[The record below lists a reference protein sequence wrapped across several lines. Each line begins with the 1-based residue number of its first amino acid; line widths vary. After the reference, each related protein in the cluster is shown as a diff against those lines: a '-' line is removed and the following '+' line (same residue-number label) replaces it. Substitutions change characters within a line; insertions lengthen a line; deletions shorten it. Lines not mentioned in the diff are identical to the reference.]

1 MRSLKRT
8 LSGDPVNSF
17 KSWFKTSVVETKTG
31 SIIVNE
37 LACHFPYAVFSVAL
51 SLATAALLGY
61 FSFGA
66 SPKVIE
72 HGSHVLF
79 HTFHFMHIVFAS
91 SGTVLTFFRFSKNI
105 TRGIIVGA
113 ISSIFF
119 CVLSDSVM
127 PYLIGE
133 FMGVSMHFHLCF
145 LTETHNVI
153 PFLIVGL
160 FNGWVLSKHSSA
172 EGSFYSIW
180 SHFMHIFVS
189 SLASVLYVISHG
201 MHDWHS
207 QMGILFMFLIVAV
220 VLPCTLS
227 DVVVPVYFAQ
237 NDGGSKGAKEE
248 CCGGHDGGH

>member
-1 MRSLKRT
+1 MNIVKKWIKESAA
-8 LSGDPVNSF
+8 
-17 KSWFKTSVVETKTG
+17 TKTG
-31 SIIVNE
+31 SIIINE

-51 SLATAALLGY
+51 SLATAAILGY

-66 SPKVIE
+66 KPEVIE

-91 SGTVLTFFRFSKNI
+91 SGTVLTFCRFSKNI

-113 ISSIFF
+113 VSAVFF

-133 FMGVSMHFHLCF
+133 FMGVDMYFHICF
-145 LTETHNVI
+145 VSEWNNVL
-153 PFLIVGL
+153 PFLLVGL
-160 FNGWVLSKHSSA
+160 FNGWVLSKHNSA

-201 MHDWHS
+201 MHDWHG

-220 VLPCTLS
+220 VIPCTLS

-237 NDGGSKGAKEE
+237 NDIKPTVKDE
-248 CCGGHDGGH
+248 CCSGHDGGH